1 MERLH
6 AQEVGAGRQPAFVKD
21 SADDNAVSGRF
32 IEDDVPALL
41 KATETGGNQ
50 IAGTPQTRRI
60 SQQLEAPCELL
71 NVAFGLLFSPGVD
84 CVIEYFRKIGG
95 TFWA

>member
-60 SQQLEAPCELL
+60 SQQLEAPCQFLD
-71 NVAFGLLFSPGVD
+71 VFFGLLFAPGIDGVVED
-84 CVIEYFRKIGG
+84 FGEIGSAL
-95 TFWA
+95 WS